1 MRPKNVRRRKE
12 QHVKPIIGGERW
24 DFYNFVIFFVCLQ
37 ATTSAGREGMQQT
50 IEHEH
55 TESGIF
61 EVQLVRLVFKTSA
74 NF

>member
-12 QHVKPIIGGERW
+12 QHVKPIIGGEVG
-24 DFYNFVIFFVCLQ
+24 FLQFCVFFSFASYNKRRK
-37 ATTSAGREGMQQT
+37 GRHAANNRT
-50 IEHEH
+50 H
-55 TESGIF
+55 TESRNF

>member
-12 QHVKPIIGGERW
+12 QHVKPIIGGEVGFLQFC
-24 DFYNFVIFFVCLQ
+24 DFFVCLQ